1 MKKIYIDFEMN
12 MVNTKTKKD
21 MLDADIIA
29 IGAIK
34 YDTDTGEIEKFK
46 SLVKPITNLNIFPHI
61 QELTNISQEDI
72 SKAPSYETVMRKFK
86 KWLGKIYQIEGIYTF
101 GNLDL
106 MCFNNTDKKS
116 SNKYNHPRFVNNI
129 KNLFVD
135 IKDKYINY
143 VIRCINYVSLKNLLD
158 CANVEFYG
166 EAHDPLYDAYNLFIL
181 DKTLENSEETR
192 NILTIKDI
200 VRPPFTVINENLEYI
215 FEEYRINLYGNNSEK
230 IHKDISIEI
239 LKTIRIYIE
248 SIKQID
254 IYNIEILRDINRK
267 LEVINNLK
275 DLKVGYFFLLENLY
289 FDMKDLFDDLML
301 YKVTTTEYKEEIENI
316 ILLFNEDLLYEGI
329 DFEYILEESC

>member
-1 MKKIYIDFEMN
+1 MYYSNKGSVLIFILIVFSIVSTITM
-12 MVNTKTKKD
+12 MC
-21 MLDADIIA
+21 
-29 IGAIK
+29 IGLNYSNSRI
-34 YDTDTGEIEKFK
+34 
-46 SLVKPITNLNIFPHI
+46 SNLNYQNIVMKESLLSSI
-61 QELTNISQEDI
+61 ELVHSNILKEVSIALEN
-72 SKAPSYETVMRKFK
+72 SETEEEFK
-86 KWLGKIYQIEGIYTF
+86 NYFLGNI
-101 GNLDL
+101 
-106 MCFNNTDKKS
+106 
-116 SNKYNHPRFVNNI
+116 FVNNI

-143 VIRCINYVSLKNLLD
+143 GIRCINYVSLKNLLD

-166 EAHDPLYDAYNLFIL
+166 DAHDPLYDAYNLFIL